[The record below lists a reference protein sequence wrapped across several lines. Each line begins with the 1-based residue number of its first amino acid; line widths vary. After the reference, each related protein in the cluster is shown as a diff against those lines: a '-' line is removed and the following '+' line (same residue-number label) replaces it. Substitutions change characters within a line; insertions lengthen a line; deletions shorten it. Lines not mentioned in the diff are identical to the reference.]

1 MFCRKSMLVVTI
13 ILLLCMSS
21 KAQNPEKK
29 SFAFTKGSW
38 ELNLS
43 GDMGSQ
49 TSKSEYESSGYSEE
63 NSSDLTYFQLHII
76 PGYFLI
82 DGLSFEPELDFL
94 FAEENKPS
102 YSLIPM
108 LSYTYLLPNNPKLAL
123 YVRGGY
129 GLTNSFKLLRSLNK
143 EIRCS

>member
-43 GDMGSQ
+43 GDMGGYRPQSQ
-49 TSKSEYESSGYSEE
+49 NMNQVVIQRK
-63 NSSDLTYFQLHII
+63 
-76 PGYFLI
+76 LI
-82 DGLSFEPELDFL
+82 
-94 FAEENKPS
+94 
-102 YSLIPM
+102 
-108 LSYTYLLPNNPKLAL
+108 
-123 YVRGGY
+123 
-129 GLTNSFKLLRSLNK
+129 
-143 EIRCS
+143 